1 MNKIFHV
8 DAFTNEAF
16 KGNPAAVIPLKKWL
30 SDDLMQQIALE
41 NNLPETV
48 FIIKNKEGFDIR
60 WFTPEVESNLSGHAT
75 LAAAHVVFTELNFKG
90 NKIIFNSKNEQIQV
104 SKNKDRYCINF
115 PTAKLE
121 KISIPL
127 LLREAVNT
135 RIYECYEA
143 NGEYLAI
150 VKDEAALLAINPISS
165 LINKL
170 ESYGVIFSAHG
181 DSVDFV
187 SRYFTPK
194 FGVYED
200 PVSGIAHTLL
210 IPFWAKELNKTKLEA
225 VQLSKRSG
233 SLTCA
238 FLDDRIEMCGNAYTY
253 LKGEI
258 NF

>member
-16 KGNPAAVIPLKKWL
+16 KGNPAAVIPLDKWL
-30 SDDLMQQIALE
+30 SDELMQQLALE

-48 FIIKNKEGFDIR
+48 FIIKNKEEFDIR
-60 WFTPEVESNLSGHAT
+60 WFTPEVEADLSGHAT
-75 LAAAHVVFTELNFKG
+75 LAAAHIIFTELNF
-90 NKIIFNSKNEQIQV
+90 NRTEIIFNSKSEQITV
-104 SKNKDRYCINF
+104 SKNKTWYSINF

-121 KISIPL
+121 KISTPL

-165 LINKL
+165 LISKL
-170 ESYGVIFSAHG
+170 ESHGVIFSAHG

-210 IPFWAKELNKTKLEA
+210 ISFWAKELNKNTLEA
-225 VQLSKRSG
+225 VQLSKRKG
-233 SLTCA
+233 YLKCA
-238 FLDDRIEMCGNAYTY
+238 FLDDRIEMSGEAFTF